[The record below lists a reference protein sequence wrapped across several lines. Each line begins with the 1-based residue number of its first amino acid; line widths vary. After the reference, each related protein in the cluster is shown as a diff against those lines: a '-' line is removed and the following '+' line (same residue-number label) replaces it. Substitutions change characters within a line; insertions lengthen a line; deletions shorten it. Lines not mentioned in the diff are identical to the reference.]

1 MIKFSKKFRSL
12 VRDDRG
18 FIGGGGI
25 IERLIPF
32 GLGLFALALLS
43 FPVRMIWPD
52 SQIAQPVST
61 VQGDPVAQTVQ
72 GDGPGCPIASTG
84 YHIIMYDL
92 YKNYNLSPSESN
104 LNSYKIYNLN

>member
-1 MIKFSKKFRSL
+1 MIKLSKEFRSL

-61 VQGDPVAQTVQ
+61 IQVDPVAQAVQ
-72 GDGPGCPIASTG
+72 LAGRGCVMSKTD
-84 YHIIMYDL
+84 YYLTMYEA
-92 YKNYNLSPSESN
+92 YKA
-104 LNSYKIYNLN
+104 YNLN

>member
-61 VQGDPVAQTVQ
+61 IQGDPVAQTVQ
-72 GDGPGCPIASTG
+72 GDGPGCPIGKTDYLSTMFKMNK
-84 YHIIMYDL
+84 I
-92 YKNYNLSPSESN
+92 
-104 LNSYKIYNLN
+104 YKIYNLN

>member
-1 MIKFSKKFRSL
+1 MIKFSKEFRSL

-43 FPVRMIWPD
+43 FPVRMFWPD
-52 SQIAQPVST
+52 SQIAQPVSKIQMDPL
-61 VQGDPVAQTVQ
+61 VQAVQ
-72 GDGPGCPIASTG
+72 QAV
-84 YHIIMYDL
+84 
-92 YKNYNLSPSESN
+92 
-104 LNSYKIYNLN
+104 

>member
-1 MIKFSKKFRSL
+1 MINFSKKFRSL

-43 FPVRMIWPD
+43 FPVRMVWPD
-52 SQIAQPVST
+52 LEIAQPVST
-61 VQGDPVAQTVQ
+61 VQGDPVAQADQ
-72 GDGPGCPIASTG
+72 LAPRGCVINKTFLLT
-84 YHIIMYDL
+84 M
-92 YKNYNLSPSESN
+92 
-104 LNSYKIYNLN
+104 YNLN

>member
-1 MIKFSKKFRSL
+1 MINFSKKFRSL

-43 FPVRMIWPD
+43 FPVRMGWPD
-52 SQIAQPVST
+52 PQIAQPVST
-61 VQGDPVAQTVQ
+61 VQGDPVAQEVQ
-72 GDGPGCPIASTG
+72 WAGRGCVMSKTD
-84 YHIIMYDL
+84 YSLTMYKL
-92 YKNYNLSPSESN
+92 
-104 LNSYKIYNLN
+104 YKIYNLN